1 MALSQRKQNFMEG
14 AAVLTLAVAVTK
26 VIGAVYKIPL
36 GNLLDKDGMA
46 HFYVA
51 YNIYSLLLIVSTAG
65 LPLALSRLVSRAEA
79 MGRVNQRKRIFRVTA
94 GVFFLLGVVCCGV
107 MLLFAEPLSELLND
121 GQAAP
126 AIRVLA
132 PAVLCVC
139 MLSAIRGYTQGRGD
153 MRPTAVSQIIE
164 SAGKLLVGLTAAWL
178 LTRRAAAPNV
188 CAAGAISGVTAGAA
202 VSLLVLAVWLLRT
215 HRGQKGT
222 DIPDSRREILRQVLG
237 IGIPVTL
244 GSVGMSLITLLDQA
258 LVLGTLQS
266 SLGLSESAAAS
277 LYGEYTFGMTL
288 FALPASFMYPLSI
301 SLVPSISGAMAAGRG
316 ETAARNAASALKLA
330 MVLAL
335 PVGVGMSVLAGPILH
350 LLYPAVPQTAEAAA
364 YHLRILGLASVFVCL
379 MIATAGILQAYGK
392 ERIPVVTLL
401 IGGGVKIAA
410 NYLLV
415 TDPAISIH
423 GAPIGTLLC
432 YAVIAGLNLAAI
444 AGTVPGR
451 LRLGGAAGKLL
462 LSTAAMAATAWCGY
476 GFLSRHMGAGA
487 ATLLAILA
495 AAAVYAVLVL
505 ALEVLRREEILQ
517 LPKGEKLAKFL
528 YKS

>member
-1 MALSQRKQNFMEG
+1 MPRRRQNFMEG

-79 MGRVNQRKRIFRVTA
+79 MGRANQRRRILRVTA
-94 GVFFLLGVVCCGV
+94 GVFLLLGLVCCGV
-107 MLLFAEPLSELLND
+107 MLFLAEPLAGILND
-121 GQAAP
+121 RQAAP

-139 MLSAIRGYTQGRGD
+139 LLSAIRGYTQGRGD

-164 SAGKLLVGLTAAWL
+164 SACKLLVGLTAAWL
-178 LTRRAAAPNV
+178 LTRQGAAANE

-202 VSLLVLAVWLLRT
+202 VSLTVLSAWLLRT
-215 HRGQKGT
+215 RDRQRGT
-222 DIPDSRREILRQVLG
+222 DIPDSRREILRQVLR
-237 IGIPVTL
+237 IGIPVTV

-301 SLVPSISGAMAAGRG
+301 SLVPCISAAMTRGDAGQAG
-316 ETAARNAASALKLA
+316 KNAAAALKLA

-379 MIATAGILQAYGK
+379 MIATSGILQAYGK

-401 IGGGVKIAA
+401 VGGGVKIAA

-415 TDPAISIH
+415 ADPSVSIH

-432 YAVIAGLNLAAI
+432 YGVVAGLNLIAI
-444 AGTVPGR
+444 AVAVPGR
-451 LRLGGAAGKLL
+451 LRLGGTGLKLL
-462 LSTAAMAATAWCGY
+462 VTTAAMAAAAWCGY
-476 GFLSRHMGAGA
+476 GFFSRHMGSSLATVLAIGA
-487 ATLLAILA
+487 AAV
-495 AAAVYAVLVL
+495 VYAVLLLNLQVL
-505 ALEVLRREEILQ
+505 QPEEIRQ

>member
-1 MALSQRKQNFMEG
+1 MALPQRKQNFIEG

-65 LPLALSRLVSRAEA
+65 LPLAMSRLVSQAEA
-79 MGRVNQRKRIFRVTA
+79 VGRVNQRRRIFRVTA
-94 GVFFLLGVVCCGV
+94 GLFLLLGLACCGV
-107 MLLFAEPLSELLND
+107 MLLFAEPLVQLLND
-121 GQAAP
+121 SQAAP
-126 AIRVLA
+126 AH
-132 PAVLCVC
+132 
-139 MLSAIRGYTQGRGD
+139 GRCD

-164 SAGKLLVGLTAAWL
+164 SACKLVVGLTAAWL
-178 LTRRAAAPNV
+178 LVRQGAAPNE
-188 CAAGAISGVTAGAA
+188 CAAGAISGVTVGAA
-202 VSLLVLAVWLLRT
+202 LGLLMLTVWLLRAR
-215 HRGQKGT
+215 RGERGT
-222 DIPDSRREILRQVLG
+222 DTPESRRDILRRVLR

-301 SLVPSISGAMAAGRG
+301 SLVPSISAAMVRNDPRQAGK
-316 ETAARNAASALKLA
+316 NAAAALKLA
-330 MVLAL
+330 MVAAL
-335 PVGVGMSVLAGPILH
+335 PVGVGLSVLAGPILR
-350 LLYPAVPQTAEAAA
+350 LLYPAVPETAAAAA
-364 YHLRILGLASVFVCL
+364 YHLRVLGIASVFVCL
-379 MIATAGILQAYGK
+379 MIVTSGILQAYGR
-392 ERIPVVTLL
+392 ERIPVLTLL
-401 IGGGVKIAA
+401 VGGGVKIAA

-415 TDPAISIH
+415 TDPAISIR

-432 YAVIAGLNLAAI
+432 YAVIALLNLVAI
-444 AGTVPGR
+444 AVTVPNRPKIGSSA
-451 LRLGGAAGKLL
+451 LKLGLT
-462 LSTAAMAATAWCGY
+462 TAAMAATAYCVHGLL
-476 GFLSRHMGAGA
+476 GKFVGGSLATALS
-487 ATLLAILA
+487 ILM
-495 AAAVYAVLVL
+495 AAAVYGILL
-505 ALEVLRREEILQ
+505 LSLEVVRREEIRQ

-528 YKS
+528 FKS

>member
-1 MALSQRKQNFMEG
+1 MPRRKQNFMEG
-14 AAVLTLAVAVTK
+14 AAVLTLAVAATK

-107 MLLFAEPLSELLND
+107 MLLFAGPLAELLND

-164 SAGKLLVGLTAAWL
+164 STGKLLVGLTAAWL
-178 LTRRAAAPNV
+178 LTRRAAAPNM

-202 VSLLVLAVWLLRT
+202 VSLLVLAVWLLRS
-215 HRGQKGT
+215 HGGQKGT
-222 DIPDSRREILRQVLG
+222 DIPDSRREILRQVLE

-266 SLGLSESAAAS
+266 SLGLSEAAATS

-301 SLVPSISGAMAAGRG
+301 SLVPSIGAAMAAGR
-316 ETAARNAASALKLA
+316 EEAAAKNAASALKLA

-335 PVGVGMSVLAGPILH
+335 PVGVGMSVLAGP
-350 LLYPAVPQTAEAAA
+350 QTAEAAA
-364 YHLRILGLASVFVCL
+364 FHLRILGLASVFVCL

-432 YAVIAGLNLAAI
+432 YAIIAGLNLAAI
-444 AGTVPGR
+444 AGTIPGR

-462 LSTAAMAATAWCGY
+462 ASTGAMAATAWCGY
-476 GFLSRHMGAGA
+476 GFLSRHMSAGA

-495 AAAVYAVLVL
+495 AAVVYIVLVL